1 MGRKRGQG
9 EAGSG
14 VLRRGRV
21 DRQNVSHLLRSQTKK
36 HLTAT
41 GSVPDLVKE
50 EAGFGRVG
58 ESSGRQSERAAAAA
72 CLEPG
77 FRPRS

>member
-9 EAGSG
+9 EGGSG

-41 GSVPDLVKE
+41 GSVPDPVKE

-58 ESSGRQSERAAAAA
+58 ESSGRESGSG